1 MTMIENIIIIDN
13 STVAKG
19 GTAQVAISSA
29 IELSRRGYKITYIAA
44 DGKDGGML
52 LDAGLRVINLN
63 QYELKENPNR
73 IDAAINGI
81 WNKIVFKEVKKIL
94 SGFQKEGTIIHIHGY
109 MHRFS
114 PSVLKACMVS
124 GIKTVLTLHDYFILC
139 PCGGFYDNMRKAPC
153 NVSPMSIKCM
163 LRNCDKRSYFSK
175 NLASNS
181 PIPHR

>member
-19 GTAQVAISSA
+19 EQHRLQYRVLLNSLEEAIRLL
-29 IELSRRGYKITYIAA
+29 ILPQM
-44 DGKDGGML
+44 GKMGDA

-163 LRNCDKRSYFSK
+163 LCNCDKRSYFQK
-175 NLASNS
+175 IWASNS